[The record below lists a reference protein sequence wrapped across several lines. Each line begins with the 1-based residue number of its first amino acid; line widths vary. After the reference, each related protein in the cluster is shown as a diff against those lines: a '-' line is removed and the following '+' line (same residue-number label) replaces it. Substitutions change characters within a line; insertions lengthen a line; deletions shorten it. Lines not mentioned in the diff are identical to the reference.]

1 MGIALGCIGMSRGDF
16 ERCTPL
22 EFHEVWRMWAEHEHD
37 MEKDRW
43 ERVRILAS
51 VFIQPYSKRSVKPK
65 ELLPLP
71 WDSEGKK
78 ESEKEEMSKEEF
90 NRRYAEARKRNG
102 LK

>member
-16 ERCTPL
+16 ERCTPF
-22 EFHEVWRMWAEHEHD
+22 EFHEAWRLWAEHEQD
-37 MEKDRW
+37 MEKGRW
-43 ERVRILAS
+43 ERVRILAAFA
-51 VFIQPYSKRSVKPK
+51 VQPYSKKSVKPK

-71 WDSEGKK
+71 WDSEAR
-78 ESEKEEMSKEEF
+78 EEAKEEMSKEEF